1 MYNMKRY
8 LRKVTK
14 RSNTK
19 FEYTLS
25 IPAFFIRKLG
35 LDDNIVELK
44 IKDDSMVIKKIG
56 EKLENTSYDKPEDSK
71 YVSIHY

>member
-1 MYNMKRY
+1 MKRY
-8 LRKVTK
+8 LRKVAK

-25 IPAFFIRKLG
+25 VPAFFVRKLG

-44 IKDDSMVIKKIG
+44 IKDGYFTVKKIG
-56 EKLENTSYDKPEDSK
+56 DTLEGISSVDETKDDE
-71 YVSIHY
+71 YVTIHY

>member
-1 MYNMKRY
+1 MKRY

-25 IPAFFIRKLG
+25 VPANVVRKLG
-35 LDDNIVELK
+35 LSECIVEIT
-44 IKDDSMVIKKIG
+44 IKDGYFIVKKIG
-56 EKLENTSYDKPEDSK
+56 EKLDDTNSVEDDP
-71 YVSIHY
+71 YTTIHY